1 MSRLSMISA
10 ILALGFIVGCGG
22 TAVEQVDSSFSETM
36 LIPPKV
42 SKSDEN
48 GIKIRY
54 AEVTLGFKK
63 VPQNILDMA
72 KSHCASHDKNAFWM
86 KNKRS
91 WMLGMTLGI
100 FECRDD

>member
-1 MSRLSMISA
+1 MPRLSLFSA
-10 ILALGFIVGCGG
+10 IIALGFIVGCGG

-36 LIPPKV
+36 IVPPKIV
-42 SKSDEN
+42 KADEN
-48 GIKIRY
+48 RVRIRY

-63 VPQNILDMA
+63 VPQNVLDMA
-72 KSHCASHDKNAFWM
+72 KIHCATHDKNAYWM

-100 FECRDD
+100 YECRED